1 MGVYNKI
8 LEQVADGTTHVDL
21 RICLNHLDGNDKLD
35 NPYSNYFY
43 RKTSCEWYVR
53 CGNGNPY
60 RKKKG
65 WKMHTYGMEAVPQ
78 KDLMSL
84 DGVKGLARLFPDV

>member
-53 CGNGNPY
+53 CGNGNPTVK
-60 RKKKG
+60 RKVGRCTLMG
-65 WKMHTYGMEAVPQ
+65 WKLYL
-78 KDLMSL
+78 K
-84 DGVKGLARLFPDV
+84 KI